1 MSKESDHERERA
13 YRPPPY
19 VYRRDLEPAEM
30 LPAVGIGIG
39 VGLLAFYGALIL
51 LQRTP
56 LEPAP
61 RIGRNPAQRRPGD
74 D

>member
-1 MSKESDHERERA
+1 MTNDEDRERERA
-13 YRPPPY
+13 HRPQPY
-19 VYRRDLEPAEM
+19 VYRRHLEPAEM

-39 VGLLAFYGALIL
+39 VGLLAFYGAMIL

-61 RIGRNPAQRRPGD
+61 RVGRNPAQRRPGD